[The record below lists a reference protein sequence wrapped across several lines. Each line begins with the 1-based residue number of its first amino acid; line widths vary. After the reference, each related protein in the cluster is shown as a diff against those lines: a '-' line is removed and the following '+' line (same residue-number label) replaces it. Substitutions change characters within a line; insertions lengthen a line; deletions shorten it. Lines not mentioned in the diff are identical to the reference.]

1 MDKTSVDDI
10 LNFAILSEQSAARF
24 YTDLAAKMDNR
35 AMRDV
40 FEEFA
45 RQEQAHKAKLEKV
58 KREGMTVLA
67 PSKDVP
73 DLKIADYLVD
83 VEPKPDMTYV
93 EAIVVAMKREKAAFK
108 LYTDLAAVAPNEDCR
123 NLFLSLAQEEA
134 NHKLRFEL
142 EYDEHVMQEN

>member
-10 LNFAILSEQSAARF
+10 LDFAILGEQSASEF
-24 YTDLAAKMDNR
+24 YKDLAAKMDNK
-35 AMRDV
+35 AMKEV

-45 RQEQAHKAKLEKV
+45 RQELGHKAKLQKV
-58 KREGMTVLA
+58 RREGIPVLG
-67 PSKDVP
+67 PSKNVP

-83 VEPKPDMTYV
+83 IEPKPDMTYV
-93 EAIVVAMKREKAAFK
+93 DAIIIAMKREKASFK
-108 LYTDLAAVAPNEDCR
+108 LYTDLAAIVADENCR
-123 NLFLSLAQEEA
+123 NLFLALAQEEA

>member
-1 MDKTSVDDI
+1 MDKTSVEDI

-24 YTDLAAKMDNR
+24 YTDLAAKMDNQ

-45 RQEQAHKAKLEKV
+45 RQEQAHKDKLEKV
-58 KREGMTVLA
+58 KREGMTVLG
-67 PSKDVP
+67 PSEGLP

-123 NLFLSLAQEEA
+123 NLFLALAQEEA

>member
-10 LNFAILSEQSAARF
+10 LNFAILSEQSASKF
-24 YTDLAAKMDNR
+24 YTDLAAKMDNQ
-35 AMRDV
+35 AMREV

-45 RQEQAHKAKLEKV
+45 RQELAHKAKLEKV
-58 KREGMTVLA
+58 KREGVTVLG

-83 VEPKPDMTYV
+83 VEPKPDMTYLD
-93 EAIVVAMKREKAAFK
+93 AIIIAMKREKAAFR
-108 LYTDLAAVAPNEDCR
+108 LYTDLAAVVPNENCR
-123 NLFLSLAQEEA
+123 NLFLALAQEEA

>member
-24 YTDLAAKMDNR
+24 YTDLAEKMDNQ
-35 AMRDV
+35 AMREV

-45 RQEQAHKAKLEKV
+45 RQEEAHKAKLEKV
-58 KREGMTVLA
+58 RREGMTVFG

-83 VEPKPDMTYV
+83 VEPKPDMTYLD
-93 EAIVVAMKREKAAFK
+93 AIIIAMKREKAAFR
-108 LYTDLAAVAPNEDCR
+108 LYTDLAARVPNEDCR
-123 NLFLSLAQEEA
+123 NLFQSLAQEEA

>member
-10 LNFAILSEQSAARF
+10 LDFAILGEQSAARF
-24 YTDLAAKMDNR
+24 YTDLAAKMDNQ
-35 AMRDV
+35 AMREV

-45 RQEQAHKAKLEKV
+45 RQEEAHKAKLEKV
-58 KREGMTVLA
+58 RREGMTVFG

-83 VEPKPDMTYV
+83 VEPKPDMTYLD
-93 EAIVVAMKREKAAFK
+93 AIIIAMKREKAAFR
-108 LYTDLAAVAPNEDCR
+108 LYTDLAARVPNEDCR
-123 NLFLSLAQEEA
+123 NLFQSLAQEEA